1 MISIKNKEQE
11 QCQLIVVD
19 SKGRVYYETYVEPQT
34 NVLLDIKELLS
45 GIYTL
50 IFKTDN
56 TSYTQQIVKY

>member
-1 MISIKNKEQE
+1 MN
-11 QCQLIVVD
+11 
-19 SKGRVYYETYVEPQT
+19 GRVHCETYMEPNDKLT
-34 NVLLDIKELLS
+34 LDIKDLLS